1 MSPNCW
7 HIDEDSG
14 TTTILSIDWQDY
26 WILGALER
34 WKAPR
39 TVQVL
44 RHGTQWR
51 SSGRMTEVREVTSL
65 VVCERS
71 HSEGTDVFAW
81 HYSRVSVRYFFRL
94 IDDDL
99 KIDWTVWGTAMMQ
112 TTHAVTEGL
121 IWHLIVLW
129 HHEMTIAC
137 WAGQNFFVLRLWN
150 FFIVLSMLFWL
161 KWCEHVVR
169 SRASGGSATI
179 SPSE

>member
-81 HYSRVSVRYFFRL
+81 HYSRVSVRYFFVSLMMIWRL
-94 IDDDL
+94 IERCEELRWCRLLITD
-99 KIDWTVWGTAMMQ
+99 
-112 TTHAVTEGL
+112 GL
-121 IWHLIVLW
+121 IWHLIMLW
-129 HHEMTIAC
+129 HHVMTIAC